1 MYPRRAAAG
10 YSGGMDTTAQHRVRA
25 RLVTGSLE
33 RTEDHPVPYSVDIA
47 AAPNPDI
54 STPELGPVLQLRVV
68 QWPEDPERE
77 REILKTFVPNASVLR
92 RAVLGAQQGQRHDFL
107 YPEEAPNWGVRIE
120 GLDDQGVN
128 EVLLRR
134 LDPDSGIGAD
144 DAFALDPQ
152 DLPALL
158 AHLNTARTEL
168 REARQEFFSDGDS
181 ETSDGQ
187 ITDESSL

>member
-1 MYPRRAAAG
+1 
-10 YSGGMDTTAQHRVRA
+10 MDTTAQHRVRA

-77 REILKTFVPNASVLR
+77 REILKTFVPDASSLR

-107 YPEEAPNWGVRIE
+107 YPEDAPNWGVRIE
-120 GLDDQGVN
+120 GVADQGTT

-144 DAFALDPQ
+144 DAFALEPG

-158 AHLNTARTEL
+158 EHLGTARREL
-168 REARQEFFSDGDS
+168 REAQREFFSDGDA
-181 ETSDGQ
+181 ETNDGQ
-187 ITDESSL
+187 VTGERGL